1 MAGYKKILF
10 TVLIVAYGIIAQAQK
25 SAQIL
30 LTNATSF
37 QRDDELVVISRKQ
50 LEKKAGA
57 LPASAYVVIRAKDNQ
72 PVLVQHDDRNGDGV
86 WDEIAFL
93 PSFKP
98 RERMVLKVSF
108 SNAPAAIKADAR
120 AHVRHRRKNADNTFG
135 PILEKDSIPA
145 GQPATDFSKQALPPF
160 LTEGPAWE
168 NDKVGFR
175 LYLDVRNTKD
185 IWGKTTSQMVLD
197 EVGEDPGK
205 NYHQLANWGMDIL
218 KVGKSLGAGGLA
230 LHVELPGGKDTL
242 IRLGGV
248 DMGTVQYERIADGPV
263 RAILRLQYPEWKIL
277 DGLPPVVVTEE
288 ISIWGGQYF
297 YESKVYMKGAPA
309 NSKLVTGIVN
319 LKSKQFYKL
328 DTAGHMILYTY
339 DVQSENTDKLGMAI
353 ITDKKYV
360 SAIGAT
366 PNKDSDVE
374 NTFTLSTTLNQETP
388 LLFRFYAGWERSD
401 EQFRSEPGFRK
412 LLTQQAAFIKWPITC
427 LLK

>member
-1 MAGYKKILF
+1 MNIYRKMFF
-10 TVLIVAYGIIAQAQK
+10 TALIVVSGFWGQAQK
-25 SAQIL
+25 PIHIYL
-30 LTNATSF
+30 ENPTTF
-37 QRDDELVVISRKQ
+37 QRNDELVVISRKQ
-50 LEKKAGA
+50 FESKSGPI
-57 LPASAYVVIRAKDNQ
+57 PASKYIVVSDRNNQ
-72 PVLVQHDDRNGDGV
+72 PLIVQHDDRNGDGV

-108 SNAPAAIKADAR
+108 SNAPAAIKAVAR

-135 PILEKDSIPA
+135 LILEKDSIPA
-145 GQPATDFSKQALPPF
+145 GQPATDFTKQALPPF

-230 LHVELPGGKDTL
+230 LHVELPGGRDTL

-248 DMGTVQYERIADGPV
+248 NMGKVQYERIADGPV

-277 DGLPPVVVTEE
+277 DGLPPVVVNEE

-297 YESKVYMKGAPA
+297 YESKVYMKGAPS

-319 LKSKQFYKL
+319 LNSKQFYKL
-328 DTAGHMILYTY
+328 DTAGQMILYTY
-339 DVQSENTDKLGMAI
+339 DVQTENSDKLGMAI
-353 ITDKKYV
+353 IMDKKYV
-360 SAIGAT
+360 SATGAT
-366 PNKDSDVE
+366 PNKDSDVQ
-374 NTFTLSTTLNQETP
+374 NTYTLSATLNQETP
-388 LLFRFYAGWERSD
+388 LLFRFYAGW
-401 EQFRSEPGFRK
+401 
-412 LLTQQAAFIKWPITC
+412 
-427 LLK
+427 